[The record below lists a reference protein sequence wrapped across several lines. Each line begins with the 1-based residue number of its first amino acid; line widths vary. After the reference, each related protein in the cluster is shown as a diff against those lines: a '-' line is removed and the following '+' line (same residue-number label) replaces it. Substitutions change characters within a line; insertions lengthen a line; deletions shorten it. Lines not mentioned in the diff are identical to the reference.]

1 MKVIIPIVGNDTLE
15 NNTDYMLGLYE
26 IERKT
31 IFQYCYDFL
40 NTIEGAEFIVVLRK
54 QDIKKYHFDQ
64 IVKLLIPN
72 VKIVVAEGDT
82 KGSVCS
88 CLLAIDNIDD
98 DEPLVIS
105 SSNQLFLANANDV
118 VKEFI
123 EKNYDGGIV
132 TFEDIHPKFS
142 FVRLD
147 ENGLVIE
154 AAEKRPISKNA
165 TAGFYYFKKGSDFI
179 ESAISMLAK
188 DASVNGRFYLCPVY
202 NEMILQQKKIGVY
215 PIDREDYFLLK
226 TDGGIEAYKQY
237 LKEQKGKNNG

>member
-1 MKVIIPIVGNDTLE
+1 MKVIIPIVGNDSLE
-15 NNTDYMLGLYE
+15 NNTDYMLSLYE

-40 NTIEGAEFIVVLRK
+40 KKIDNAEFIVVLRK

-88 CLLAIDNIDD
+88 CLLAIDYIAD
-98 DEPLVIS
+98 DEPLIIS
-105 SSNQLFLANANDV
+105 SSNQLFLADANDI
-118 VKEFI
+118 VKDFI
-123 EKNYDGGIV
+123 KNDYDGGIV

-142 FVRLD
+142 FVKLD

-179 ESAISMLAK
+179 ESAISMIAK
-188 DASVNGRFYLCPVY
+188 DASVNGLFYLCPVY
-202 NEMILQQKKIGVY
+202 NEMVLRQKKIGVY
-215 PIDREDYFLLK
+215 PINREEYFLLK
-226 TDGGIEAYKQY
+226 THEGIEAYKQY
-237 LKEQKGKNNG
+237 LKEQKGKKND

>member
-1 MKVIIPIVGNDTLE
+1 MKVIVPIVGNDTLE
-15 NNTDYMLGLYE
+15 NNTDYMLSLYE

-40 NTIEGAEFIVVLRK
+40 KPIENAEFIVILRK

-64 IVKLLIPN
+64 IVKLLIPD

-88 CLLAIDNIDD
+88 SLLAIDYIGD

-105 SSNQLFLANANDV
+105 SSNQLFLANSNEV
-118 VKEFI
+118 IRYFI
-123 EKNYDGGIV
+123 EKDYDGGIV

-142 FVRLD
+142 FVKLD
-147 ENGLVIE
+147 ENGFVIE
-154 AAEKRPISKNA
+154 AAEKRPISKHA

-179 ESAISMLAK
+179 ESAISMIAK
-188 DASVNGRFYLCPVY
+188 DASVNGKFYLCPVY
-202 NEMILQQKKIGVY
+202 NEMILKQKKIGVY
-215 PIDREDYFLLK
+215 PIDRNDYFLLK
-226 TDGGIEAYKQY
+226 TESGIDAYRQY
-237 LKEQKGKNNG
+237 LKSKKA

>member
-1 MKVIIPIVGNDTLE
+1 MKVIIPIVGNDSLE
-15 NNTDYMLGLYE
+15 NNTDYMLSLYE

-40 NTIEGAEFIVVLRK
+40 KPIKDAEFIVVLRK
-54 QDIKKYHFDQ
+54 ADVKRYHFDQ
-64 IVKLLIPN
+64 IVKLLIPDA
-72 VKIVVAEGDT
+72 KIVMAEGDT

-88 CLLAIDNIDD
+88 CLLAIDYIED

-118 VKEFI
+118 VNEFI
-123 EKNYDGGIV
+123 EKDYDGGIV

-142 FVRLD
+142 FVKLD
-147 ENGLVIE
+147 SEGLVIE
-154 AAEKRPISKNA
+154 AAEKRPISKHA

-188 DASVNGRFYLCPVY
+188 DASVNGLYYLCPIY
-202 NEMILQQKKIGVY
+202 NEMILRQKKIGIY
-215 PIDREDYFLLK
+215 PIERQDYFLLK
-226 TDGGIEAYKQY
+226 TEGGIEAYKQY
-237 LKEQKGKNNG
+237 LKEQRGKKND

>member
-72 VKIVVAEGDT
+72 VKIVAAEGDT

-165 TAGFYYFKKGSDFI
+165 TAGKGRLCKRPLLSVPRVQRNDSQA
-179 ESAISMLAK
+179 EK
-188 DASVNGRFYLCPVY
+188 DWRVPHRPRGLFPF
-202 NEMILQQKKIGVY
+202 
-215 PIDREDYFLLK
+215 ED
-226 TDGGIEAYKQY
+226 
-237 LKEQKGKNNG
+237 

>member
-1 MKVIIPIVGNDTLE
+1 MKVIIPIVGDDTLE
-15 NNTDYMLGLYE
+15 NNTEYILSLYE

-40 NTIEGAEFIVVLRK
+40 KCIKDAEFIVILRK
-54 QDIKKYHFDQ
+54 QDVKKYHFDQ

-88 CLLAIDNIDD
+88 CLLAIDYINNN
-98 DEPLVIS
+98 EPLVIS

-118 VKEFI
+118 VSRFLEADF
-123 EKNYDGGIV
+123 DGGIV

-142 FVRLD
+142 FVKLD
-147 ENGLVIE
+147 ENNLVIE

-165 TAGFYYFKKGSDFI
+165 TAGFYYFKKGGDFI
-179 ESAISMLAK
+179 ESAISMISK
-188 DASVNGRFYLCPVY
+188 DASVNGQFYLCPVY
-202 NEMILQQKKIGVY
+202 NELILKQKKIGIY
-215 PIDREDYFLLK
+215 PINREEYFLLK
-226 TDGGIEAYKQY
+226 TESGIEAYKQY
-237 LKEQKGKNNG
+237 LKKQGETK

>member
-15 NNTDYMLGLYE
+15 SNTDYMLSLYE

-40 NTIEGAEFIVVLRK
+40 KPIENAEFIVVLRK

-64 IVKLLIPN
+64 IVKLLIPDA
-72 VKIVVAEGDT
+72 KIVVAEGDT

-88 CLLAIDNIDD
+88 CLLAIDYIKD

-118 VKEFI
+118 INHFI
-123 EKNYDGGIV
+123 EKDYDGGIV

-142 FVRLD
+142 FVKLD

-154 AAEKRPISKNA
+154 AAEKRPISKHA

-179 ESAISMLAK
+179 ESAIGMLSK
-188 DASVNGRFYLCPVY
+188 DASVNGLFYLCPVY
-202 NEMILQQKKIGVY
+202 NEMILKQKRIGVY
-215 PIDREDYFLLK
+215 PINRDDYFLLK
-226 TDGGIEAYKQY
+226 TEGGIEAYKQY
-237 LKEQKGKNNG
+237 LKSKRGAKND